1 MFSLWSLVN
10 HRVFKSCCQE
20 ESLFPDL
27 CKNWVLIPVIHSE
40 SYFCSL
46 IIYWKVCADPSSAN
60 TQEGP
65 STDLWSSF
73 CMQLSALWCT
83 VLWILGTLF
92 CLHPQF
98 CLLNAQRSLFLT
110 GFCCLKW
117 SLETFWD
124 NSSVHVHCFPSL
136 RDQWSWLTYVKKK
149 TKLLFHSRESKF
161 SPS

>member
-1 MFSLWSLVN
+1 M
-10 HRVFKSCCQE
+10 
-20 ESLFPDL
+20 
-27 CKNWVLIPVIHSE
+27 
-40 SYFCSL
+40 
-46 IIYWKVCADPSSAN
+46 CADPSSAN

-136 RDQWSWLTYVKKK
+136 RDQWSWLTYVKKRPSCY
-149 TKLLFHSRESKF
+149 FIVERVNSVPPRVQVMF
-161 SPS
+161 SFKELGKPYLKKILGYMEP